1 MHSLLM
7 WREGGRVM
15 DSVERGAVWCA
26 SMAESAEGR
35 EGCGVWEGRYAGAW
49 DGKLR
54 PKGFPK
60 K

>member
-1 MHSLLM
+1 
-7 WREGGRVM
+7 M